1 MKYSRMMKLGIA
13 PIQLQQ
19 KKKTYK
25 ELMEDKDLNNK
36 LDQLSED
43 DLDDLW
49 EHAANDTSQ
58 YPDCPYTMDVCS
70 FLSEKLNQRQID

>member
-1 MKYSRMMKLGIA
+1 MMKLGIA

-49 EHAANDTSQ
+49 ESAANDTSQ
-58 YPDCPYTMDVCS
+58 YPDCPYVMAVCS
-70 FLSEKLNQRQID
+70 FLGEKINQKQKD